1 MNKIRMEIKLSN
13 GEDKHVLKFDEGD
26 LKIMIAALHDY
37 RCDDCEDEYL
47 SDEMSGALNY
57 FYDCLKED
65 DDDYVTLYDGG
76 GDYE

>member
-13 GEDKHVLKFDEGD
+13 GKDEHVLKFGEGH
-26 LKIMIAALHDY
+26 LKIMIAALYDWY
-37 RCDDCEDEYL
+37 SADGEEEYI
-47 SDEMSGALNY
+47 SDEMSDVLNY

-76 GDYE
+76 DLYE

>member
-13 GEDKHVLKFDEGD
+13 GKDEHVLKFDEGD
-26 LKIMIAALHDY
+26 LKIMIAALYDWY
-37 RCDDCEDEYL
+37 SADGEEEYL